1 MGAVGALTGPL
12 LEART
17 ARRARHRRLA
27 GKISGMAS
35 QKIHDNI
42 LDTIGNTPMVRLNRI
57 TKGLVAAEVVA
68 KIETTNPGNSIKD
81 RMALKMIED
90 AERDGRLK
98 PGGTIIEGTS
108 GNTGMGLAIA
118 AVVKGYHCIFT
129 TTDKQSK
136 EKVDALRAFGAD
148 VIVCP
153 TDVDPEDPRSYYSV
167 SSRLERETPNSWK
180 ANQYDNPSNA
190 QAHYEQTGP
199 EIWEQ
204 TEGRVDHLVV
214 GVGTG
219 GTLCGTAK
227 YLKERKPSVKA
238 WGIDTYGSVFK
249 KYKETGVF
257 DKNEI
262 YPYITEGIGED
273 FLPQNVDFSVIDH
286 FEKVTDRDAAIMT
299 SRIAREEGIFAG
311 NSAGSAVAGLLQLA
325 PHFKAGELVVVIF
338 HDHGT
343 RYLGK
348 MYNPDWMREKGF
360 LDRKGLT
367 AKDLVADRKKARLVT
382 IDRSA
387 TVAEAAHILTEH
399 AYSQI
404 PVTADGRMVGSV
416 NEGHL
421 YARIVHDPELL
432 KGPVEAI
439 MEPAFPFADIST
451 GVDAL
456 AGMITLESP
465 AVLVRDFK
473 SDETYI
479 ITRWDVI
486 RALS

>member
-1 MGAVGALTGPL
+1 
-12 LEART
+12 
-17 ARRARHRRLA
+17 
-27 GKISGMAS
+27 
-35 QKIHDNI
+35 
-42 LDTIGNTPMVRLNRI
+42 MVRLNRI
-57 TKGLVAAEVVA
+57 PKGVVAADVVA
-68 KIETTNPGNSIKD
+68 KIETFNPGNSIKD

-153 TDVDPEDPRSYYSV
+153 TDVEPEDPRSYLLGV
-167 SSRLERETPNSWK
+167 VAPRARHAERLEGQPVRQPVERARALRADRAGDLGPDRRAGSITWWSASAP
-180 ANQYDNPSNA
+180 AAPSA
-190 QAHYEQTGP
+190 ASA
-199 EIWEQ
+199 
-204 TEGRVDHLVV
+204 RS
-214 GVGTG
+214 
-219 GTLCGTAK
+219 
-227 YLKERKPSVKA
+227 LKEQKPGVKV

-262 YPYITEGIGED
+262 YPYVTEGIGED

-311 NSAGSAVAGLLQLA
+311 NSAGSAMAGLLQLA
-325 PHFKAGELVVVIF
+325 ANFKAGELVVVIF

-360 LDRKGLT
+360 SI
-367 AKDLVADRKKARLVT
+367 AR
-382 IDRSA
+382 
-387 TVAEAAHILTEH
+387 
-399 AYSQI
+399 
-404 PVTADGRMVGSV
+404 G
-416 NEGHL
+416 
-421 YARIVHDPELL
+421 
-432 KGPVEAI
+432 
-439 MEPAFPFADIST
+439 
-451 GVDAL
+451 
-456 AGMITLESP
+456 
-465 AVLVRDFK
+465 
-473 SDETYI
+473 
-479 ITRWDVI
+479 
-486 RALS
+486 

>member
-1 MGAVGALTGPL
+1 MPAVQSQAM
-12 LEART
+12 AK
-17 ARRARHRRLA
+17 
-27 GKISGMAS
+27 KIC
-35 QKIHDNI
+35 DNI
-42 LDTIGNTPMVRLNRI
+42 LETIGHTPMVRLNRL
-57 TKGLVAAEVVA
+57 TKGLVAADVVA

-90 AERDGRLK
+90 AEADGRLK

-153 TDVDPEDPRSYYSV
+153 TDVEPEDPRSYYSV
-167 SSRLERETPNSWK
+167 SSRLERDTPNSWK

-199 EIWEQ
+199 EIWDQ
-204 TEGRVDHLVV
+204 TDGAVDHLVV

-219 GTLCGTAK
+219 GTLSGVAK

-249 KYKETGVF
+249 KYKETGIF

-273 FLPQNVDFSVIDH
+273 FLPQNVDFSLVDH

-311 NSAGSAVAGLLQLA
+311 NSAGSAMAGVLQLA

-360 LDRKGLT
+360 LDKKGIT
-367 AKDLVADRKKARLVT
+367 AKDLVADRQKARLVT
-382 IDRSA
+382 LERTD
-387 TVAEAAHILTEH
+387 TVAAAAHIMTAQ

-404 PVTADGRMVGSV
+404 PVVANGRLVGSV

-421 YARIVHDPELL
+421 FSEIVKHPELL

-439 MEPAFPFADIST
+439 MEPAFPYADIST
-451 GVDAL
+451 GIDAL
-456 AGMITLESP
+456 AGMITPDSP